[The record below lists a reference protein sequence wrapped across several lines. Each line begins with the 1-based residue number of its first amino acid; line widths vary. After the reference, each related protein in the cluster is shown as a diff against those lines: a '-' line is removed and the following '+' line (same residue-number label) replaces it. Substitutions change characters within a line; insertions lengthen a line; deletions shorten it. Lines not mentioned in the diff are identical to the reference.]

1 MKSVSE
7 STDKVVRILRE
18 DWENLLRD
26 NQELVERC
34 EQLFSRLVHLQEEN
48 NSLRIKIEEVE
59 EARML
64 PQQRPYHISQP
75 SRMQKQP
82 SMPCVCM
89 NCGRQISESDR
100 FCDRCGYQ
108 VSW

>member
-1 MKSVSE
+1 MRSVGE
-7 STDKVVRILRE
+7 STDEVVRILRE

-34 EQLFSRLVHLQEEN
+34 EQLFNRLGHLQEEN

-59 EARML
+59 EARIL
-64 PQQRPYHISQP
+64 PHKRPYHISQP
-75 SRMQKQP
+75 SRMEKQP
-82 SMPCVCM
+82 SMSCVCV

-108 VSW
+108 VPW

>member
-1 MKSVSE
+1 MKSVGE
-7 STDKVVRILRE
+7 STDEVVRILRE

-48 NSLRIKIEEVE
+48 NSLRIKTEEAE
-59 EARML
+59 EARRS

-75 SRMQKQP
+75 SRTEKQP
-82 SMPCVCM
+82 SMSCVCM

-108 VSW
+108 VPW

>member
-1 MKSVSE
+1 MKSVGE
-7 STDKVVRILRE
+7 STDEVVRILRE

-48 NSLRIKIEEVE
+48 NSLRIKIEEVK

-64 PQQRPYHISQP
+64 PQQRPYHISQL
-75 SRMQKQP
+75 SRMEKQR
-82 SMPCVCM
+82 SMSCVCV

-108 VSW
+108 VPW

>member
-1 MKSVSE
+1 MRSVGE
-7 STDKVVRILRE
+7 STDEVVRILRE

-34 EQLFSRLVHLQEEN
+34 EQLFSKLVHLQEEN

-64 PQQRPYHISQP
+64 PQQRPYHISQL
-75 SRMQKQP
+75 SRIEKQQ
-82 SMPCVCM
+82 SMPRVCV
-89 NCGRQISESDR
+89 NCGRQIFESDR

-108 VSW
+108 VPW